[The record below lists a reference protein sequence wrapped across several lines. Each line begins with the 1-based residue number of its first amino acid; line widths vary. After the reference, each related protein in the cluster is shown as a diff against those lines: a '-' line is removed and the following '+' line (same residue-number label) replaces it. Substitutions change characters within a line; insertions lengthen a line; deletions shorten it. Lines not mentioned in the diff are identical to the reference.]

1 MFSYD
6 EQINKFISKKQYFI
20 LWKLK
25 QSFLWYF
32 SPRDYYF
39 NNIIFL
45 INFMKIIIFDWSYTN
60 ILGVII
66 YPPEISGGFFFDKVV
81 IFNVRFFTPY
91 ICI

>member
-39 NNIIFL
+39 KIIYFNNIIFL
-45 INFMKIIIFDWSYTN
+45 INFMKIIIFDWS
-60 ILGVII
+60 
-66 YPPEISGGFFFDKVV
+66 
-81 IFNVRFFTPY
+81 
-91 ICI
+91 

>member
-1 MFSYD
+1 MKCF
-6 EQINKFISKKQYFI
+6 
-20 LWKLK
+20 
-25 QSFLWYF
+25 
-32 SPRDYYF
+32 YY
-39 NNIIFL
+39 IGELLIL
-45 INFMKIIIFDWSYTN
+45 INLSF